1 MRDASSPLL
10 GYLLNMPIV
19 GTASENEPVWKPI
32 GTAPRNG
39 EGVLAWSES
48 TKTYHVLAFDEAP
61 PAGWVSQPADYVI
74 LRDDELS
81 HSTLL
86 PTPPNEPAR
95 NATGRGG
102 WRAARNSTGLLC
114 VFTIAAMTAAGLFL
128 EDWFDLIP

>member
-1 MRDASSPLL
+1 
-10 GYLLNMPIV
+10 MPEV

-39 EGVLAWSES
+39 EGVLAWSEN

-61 PAGWVSQPADYVI
+61 PAGWVSQSADYVI

-81 HSTLL
+81 HWTPL
-86 PTPPNEPAR
+86 PPPPDKPAL

-102 WRAARNSTGLLC
+102 WRAARNSTGLPW
-114 VFTIAAMTAAGLFL
+114 VFTIEAMTAAGLFL
-128 EDWFDLIP
+128 GDWFDLIP